1 MGDALVVIQR
11 FLQHRQVVGAAFVL
25 LAVLARDAGAARRL
39 ATTEAAS
46 VLAAAK
52 ERWPDALSGAVR
64 CSTQPLSPL
73 LLDGLPLSGE
83 ALQRASGGAT
93 AGVASLDLSATG
105 QKQSRSTQQ
114 RVGSA
119 VRRGSQARTGRAL
132 GRCRAARAAAALE

>member
-52 ERWPDALSGAVR
+52 ERWPDALSEAVR

-83 ALQRASGGAT
+83 GLQRASGGAT
-93 AGVASLDLSATG
+93 AGVAPRDLSATG
-105 QKQSRSTQQ
+105 QKASKSTQQ
-114 RVGSA
+114 RLGSSA
-119 VRRGSQARTGRAL
+119 RHSSQTRTGRGP
-132 GRCRAARAAAALE
+132 GRCRAA